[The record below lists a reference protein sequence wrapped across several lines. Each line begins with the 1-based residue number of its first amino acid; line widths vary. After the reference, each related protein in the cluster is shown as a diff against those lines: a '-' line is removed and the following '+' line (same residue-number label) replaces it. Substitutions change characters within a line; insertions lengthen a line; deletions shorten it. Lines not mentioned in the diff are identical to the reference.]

1 MSEHTHNW
9 MIGAAIEGAD
19 PTDRQYNGPYV
30 RRCEICDIE
39 EPASNE
45 WILHW
50 LLDIGHARSEV
61 LEQQL
66 AEARALLE
74 EVGNNQEV
82 GVADGDCDTI
92 CFYCGG
98 DEDGWIED
106 GPPPYIRTY
115 NHTPDCTW
123 VKIRAFLQKIGG

>member
-1 MSEHTHNW
+1 MSDHRHMFWTPSGE
-9 MIGAAIEGAD
+9 M
-19 PTDRQYNGPYV
+19 P
-30 RRCEICDIE
+30 RCDCGKDIL
-39 EPASNE
+39 AVFNE
-45 WILHW
+45 Q
-50 LLDIGHARSEV
+50 
-61 LEQQL
+61 EQQL